1 MEEDLPLFFVG
12 IASNYYTER
21 RKTRA
26 DDREVASMAIL
37 ADRGRGVEP
46 VLITEKVSYS
56 LLIHILFLQR
66 SKGSK
71 N

>member
-26 DDREVASMAIL
+26 DEREVASMAIL
-37 ADRGRGVEP
+37 ADRGRGGGRANSNHRKSV
-46 VLITEKVSYS
+46 VFFTYS
-56 LLIHILFLQR
+56 CPF
-66 SKGSK
+66 
-71 N
+71 